1 MTEMRP
7 DAPSSALD
15 PGSPAPPIP
24 DGPQSPVEAL
34 SRVVQSRGS
43 QEGLVG
49 RSGRLTWSE
58 VDRMSGNVAMM
69 LVDHGVRPGDRV
81 ACSLYNDVDIG
92 IAFFGVLR
100 AGAVWVGI
108 NPQLAPPEKRY
119 ILEDCG
125 AVVMISSAGVH
136 AAPTQD
142 GSRVVLLVDDPVGPW
157 SRARTGVR
165 DVTALPDCDPF
176 AVAAIAYTSGT
187 TGQPKGAVHAHR
199 NLVLPVVIGR
209 YLRPEPVPSRMGQ
222 CLPLSIL
229 NLMILGPLAA
239 AINGATFVAMDR
251 VDADGVVDWVGQEQI
266 DTFIGAA
273 PLIHDLILRD
283 DIEGD
288 DLASVTRAA
297 CGGADFPEWYRGA
310 WESKF
315 NTPIEG
321 GYGMTEAP
329 TAVTTETDDSRPL
342 GSCGKAS
349 PHVRITIRDDQGDES
364 AVGTTG
370 EVCIEPNPVGPF
382 AHVYTPMLGYWNR
395 PEATASALAGH
406 RYHTGDVGHL
416 DNEGWLYIS
425 ARRSDLI
432 LRGGANVYPAE
443 VERVLADHPQ
453 VTACAVIGR
462 PHQRLGQEIVAICQ
476 LSELSGTAP
485 DIDDELRALCASNLA
500 KYKVPAEFMVIDDM
514 PRNQMGKISKPALQI
529 WLTETHQ
536 QRRGH
541 QGRQQ
546 SLA

>member
-1 MTEMRP
+1 
-7 DAPSSALD
+7 
-15 PGSPAPPIP
+15 
-24 DGPQSPVEAL
+24 
-34 SRVVQSRGS
+34 
-43 QEGLVG
+43 
-49 RSGRLTWSE
+49 
-58 VDRMSGNVAMM
+58 MM
-69 LVDHGVRPGDRV
+69 LVDRGVRPGDRV

-125 AVVMISSAGVH
+125 AIVMISSADVD
-136 AAPTQD
+136 AASTQE
-142 GSRVVLLVDDPVGPW
+142 GSLLVLRVDDPVGPW
-157 SRARTGVR
+157 SRARAGVR

-187 TGQPKGAVHAHR
+187 TGQPKGAVHPHR

-209 YLRPEPVPSRMGQ
+209 YLRPEPVPSRMSQ

-251 VDADGVVDWVGQEQI
+251 VDAEGVVDWVGQEQI

-283 DIEGD
+283 EIEGD

-315 NTPIEG
+315 HIPIEG

-395 PEATASALAGH
+395 PEATAAALAGH
-406 RYHTGDVGHL
+406 RYHSGDMGHL

-462 PHQRLGQEIVAICQ
+462 PHQRLGQEVVAICQ
-476 LSELSGTAP
+476 LSEPSGPAP
-485 DIDDELRALCASNLA
+485 SDIDDELRALCASNLA

-514 PRNQMGKISKPALQI
+514 PRNQMGKISKPALQT
-529 WLTETHQ
+529 WLTETNQ